1 MIETPLTAEPSL
13 IDFYPDFYTEPKS
26 QPKEIKADNLE
37 FTKCRRFGISYMGS
51 KNQIVKALISQLPSA
66 KYFIDLFAGGCA
78 MTHGAMLSG
87 KYERFIANDISDAP
101 SLFQRAINGEFRD
114 EKRWISRDDFFALKD
129 SDPYVRYIWSFGNK
143 GAGYLYSKEIE
154 PYKKAYHFARFGD
167 FSLFDEF
174 APYVK
179 NECGENLRA
188 YIAKNNDKIKAD
200 YMRWY
205 LETKLNIKGKELE
218 KAING
223 TKSDLENEGERLRAY
238 LCDALKS
245 SGLTQSAVNK
255 HLGTQMAGHYFGKS
269 QWQFPTFEEYK
280 KIQEIL
286 PLNKSYFECVNFLYA
301 LHISL
306 ESLQSLQSLQNLE
319 SLQSLERLQSL
330 QNLERLERLQNLE
343 RLERLQNLERLE
355 RVEIHQGCYKEVE
368 LPEPTECVIYCDP
381 PYINSEGYHKQT
393 LKNGKTS
400 FNHGEFYDYVESLA
414 RQGYKIFIS
423 EYEMPKDR
431 FKSVF
436 FVEKRQTLN
445 GKGAGAI
452 KQEHLF
458 IPII

>member
-1 MIETPLTAEPSL
+1 MAIAVAGDLMSVSKESFLA
-13 IDFYPDFYTEPKS
+13 DFYPEFLPDAKTEFSQEPK
-26 QPKEIKADNLE
+26 LE
-37 FTKCRRFGISYMGS
+37 FQKCKRFGVSYMGS
-51 KNQIVKALISQLPSA
+51 KNKIVKALIPQLPSA

-143 GAGYLYSKEIE
+143 GTFYLYSKEIE
-154 PYKKAYHFARFGD
+154 PYKKAFW
-167 FSLFDEF
+167 EF
-174 APYVK
+174 AVFK
-179 NECGENLRA
+179 NPQPLRA
-188 YIAKNNDKIKAD
+188 YGFNVDELLDLPTSYERRIAFRQYLAKMPFVDKKGSHFYYKPSEKYKGFDNNT
-200 YMRWY
+200 M
-205 LETKLNIKGKELE
+205 L
-218 KAING
+218 
-223 TKSDLENEGERLRAY
+223 
-238 LCDALKS
+238 DAL
-245 SGLTQSAVNK
+245 Q
-255 HLGTQMAGHYFGKS
+255 
-269 QWQFPTFEEYK
+269 
-280 KIQEIL
+280 
-286 PLNKSYFECVNFLYA
+286 
-301 LHISL
+301 SL
-306 ESLQSLQSLQNLE
+306 ESLQSL

-330 QNLERLERLQNLE
+330 EG
-343 RLERLQNLERLE
+343 LERLE

-400 FNHGEFYDYVESLA
+400 FNHAEFYDYVESLA
-414 RQGYKIFIS
+414 RRGYKVFIS
-423 EYEMPKDR
+423 EYEMPRDR

-436 FVEKRQTLN
+436 SVAKRQTLN

-458 IPII
+458 MPIV

>member
-26 QPKEIKADNLE
+26 QPKEIKAKNLE
-37 FTKCRRFGISYMGS
+37 FQKCKRFGVSYMGS
-51 KNQIVKALISQLPSA
+51 KNKIVKALIPQLPSA

-78 MTHGAMLSG
+78 MTHGAILSG
-87 KYERFIANDISDAP
+87 KYERFIANDIGDAP

-143 GAGYLYSKEIE
+143 GEGYLYSKEIE

-174 APYVK
+174 APYGK

-223 TKSDLENEGERLRAY
+223 TKSDLENESDRLRAY

-286 PLNKSYFECVNFLYA
+286 PLNKSHFECVNFLNA
-301 LHISL
+301 LRI
-306 ESLQSLQSLQNLE
+306 
-319 SLQSLERLQSL
+319 SLERLQSL
-330 QNLERLERLQNLE
+330 QS
-343 RLERLQNLERLE
+343 LERLE
-355 RVEIHQGCYKEVE
+355 RVEIHQGCYKKVE
-368 LPEPTECVIYCDP
+368 LPKPSECVIYCDP
-381 PYINSEGYHKQT
+381 PYINTAGY
-393 LKNGKTS
+393 LSGS
-400 FNHGEFYDYVESLA
+400 FNHNEFYDWCIEKA
-414 RQGYKIFIS
+414 KQGYKVFIS
-423 EYEMPKDR
+423 EYDMPRDR

-436 FVEKRQTLN
+436 SVAKRQNLHHL
-445 GKGAGAI
+445 GAGAI

-458 IPII
+458 MPIV

>member
-1 MIETPLTAEPSL
+1 MLGVGLMAIAVAGDLMSVSKESFLA
-13 IDFYPDFYTEPKS
+13 DFYPEFLPDAKTEFSQEPK
-26 QPKEIKADNLE
+26 LE
-37 FTKCRRFGISYMGS
+37 FQKCKRFGVSYMGS
-51 KNQIVKALISQLPSA
+51 KNKIVKALIPQVPSA
-66 KYFIDLFAGGCA
+66 KYFVDLFAGGSA

-87 KYERFIANDISDAP
+87 KYERFIANDIGDAP

-143 GAGYLYSKEIE
+143 GTFYLYSKEIE

-174 APYVK
+174 APYGK

-223 TKSDLENEGERLRAY
+223 TKSDLEKESERLRAY

-280 KIQEIL
+280 KMQEIL
-286 PLNKSYFECVNFLYA
+286 PLNKSYFECVNFLDV
-301 LHISL
+301 LGETL
-306 ESLQSLQSLQNLE
+306 QTLQSLE
-319 SLQSLERLQSL
+319 SLERLQSL
-330 QNLERLERLQNLE
+330 ESL
-343 RLERLQNLERLE
+343 
-355 RVEIHQGCYKEVE
+355 EIHQKSYNEVE
-368 LPEPTECVIYCDP
+368 LPNSNDCIIYLDP
-381 PYINSEGYHKQT
+381 PYKDTASYLSG
-393 LKNGKTS
+393 S
-400 FNHGEFYDYVESLA
+400 FNHDEFYDWCIEKA
-414 RQGYKIFIS
+414 KQGYKVFIS
-423 EYEMPKDR
+423 EYDMPSDR
-431 FKSVF
+431 FKSIFNVD
-436 FVEKRQTLN
+436 KIQQLSGT
-445 GKGAGAI
+445 GAGKI

-458 IPII
+458 VPII

>member
-26 QPKEIKADNLE
+26 QPKAIKADNLE

-51 KNQIVKALISQLPSA
+51 KNKIVKKLIEQLPSA

-114 EKRWISRDDFFALKD
+114 EKRWISRDDFFLLKD
-129 SDPYVRYIWSFGNK
+129 KEPYIRYCWSFGNMGK
-143 GAGYLYSKEIE
+143 SYLYSKEIE
-154 PYKKAYHFARFGD
+154 PYKKAFW
-167 FSLFDEF
+167 EF
-174 APYVK
+174 AVFKNAEPLKEFGFNVDELLDLPTSYERRIAFRRYLVK
-179 NECGENLRA
+179 LPFV
-188 YIAKNNDKIKAD
+188 DKKGSHF
-200 YMRWY
+200 YCKY
-205 LETKLNIKGKELE
+205 SELKNIKGFDNNTML
-218 KAING
+218 
-223 TKSDLENEGERLRAY
+223 DR
-238 LCDALKS
+238 
-245 SGLTQSAVNK
+245 
-255 HLGTQMAGHYFGKS
+255 
-269 QWQFPTFEEYK
+269 
-280 KIQEIL
+280 IQ
-286 PLNKSYFECVNFLYA
+286 
-301 LHISL
+301 SL
-306 ESLQSLQSLQNLE
+306 ESLECLQNLE
-319 SLQSLERLQSL
+319 RLKHLQS
-330 QNLERLERLQNLE
+330 LERLERLQSLE
-343 RLERLQNLERLE
+343 KQESFESL
-355 RVEIHQGCYKEVE
+355 EIHQGCYKKVE
-368 LPEPTECVIYCDP
+368 LPEPSECVIYCDP
-381 PYINSEGYHKQT
+381 PYIDSEGYHKQT

-414 RQGYKIFIS
+414 GQGYKVFIS

-445 GKGAGAI
+445 GKGARAI

>member
-1 MIETPLTAEPSL
+1 MIKTPLTAEPSL

-26 QPKEIKADNLE
+26 QQKEIKAENLE
-37 FTKCRRFGISYMGS
+37 FQKCRRFGISYMGS

-101 SLFQRAINGEFRD
+101 SLFQRAIKGEFRD

-129 SDPYVRYIWSFGNK
+129 KEPYIRYCWSFGNK
-143 GAGYLYSKEIE
+143 GEGYLYSKEIE

-167 FSLFDEF
+167 FSFFDEF
-174 APYVK
+174 APYIK
-179 NECGENLRA
+179 SECGENLRA
-188 YIAKNNDKIKAD
+188 YIAKNNKKIKIN

-205 LETKLNIKGKELE
+205 METKLNIKGYELK
-218 KAING
+218 KAMNAA
-223 TKSDLENEGERLRAY
+223 KSDVENESERLRAY

-255 HLGTQMAGHYFGKS
+255 HLGSQMAGHYFCKS

-280 KIQEIL
+280 KMQEIL
-286 PLNKSYFECVNFLYA
+286 PLNKSYFECVNFLDVLGA
-301 LHISL
+301 TLQTL
-306 ESLQSLQSLQNLE
+306 QNLQSLQSLE
-319 SLQSLERLQSL
+319 SL
-330 QNLERLERLQNLE
+330 
-343 RLERLQNLERLE
+343 
-355 RVEIHQGCYKEVE
+355 EIYQKSYKEVE
-368 LPEPTECVIYCDP
+368 LPNSNDCIIYLDP
-381 PYINSEGYHKQT
+381 PYKGTADYLSG
-393 LKNGKTS
+393 S
-400 FNHGEFYDYVESLA
+400 FNHDEFYDWCIEKA
-414 RQGYKIFIS
+414 KQGYKVFIS

-436 FVEKRQTLN
+436 SVAKRQTLN
-445 GKGAGAI
+445 GKGSGAI

-458 IPII
+458 VPIVYDEGA